1 MKKLFSFVICLF
13 LSASSISASM
23 EEWGGTGKE
32 ATRLTQSEGGNV
44 LETQPGVE
52 GLPEGFDPM
61 TATPLKGL
69 TPAQK
74 IGCCVVACLPCLC
87 AVSCFNHITSW
98 INQGTC
104 GLFYQGCPC
113 LNCTD

>member
-1 MKKLFSFVICLF
+1 MKKLLSFIVCLF

-23 EEWGGTGKE
+23 ETWDGTEKGAAKL
-32 ATRLTQSEGGNV
+32 RLQESSNALEIQPRGEG
-44 LETQPGVE
+44 P
-52 GLPEGFDPM
+52 PEGFIPI
-61 TATPLKGL
+61 PLKAL

-74 IGCCVVACLPCLC
+74 IGCCFAACLPCLC

-98 INQGTC
+98 INQGTR
-104 GLFYQGCPC
+104 GFLYRGCPC

>member
-1 MKKLFSFVICLF
+1 MKKLLSFIVCLF

-23 EEWGGTGKE
+23 EAWDGTEKGI
-32 ATRLTQSEGGNV
+32 TQLKQSKGDNA
-44 LETQPGVE
+44 LESQTD
-52 GLPEGFDPM
+52 LPEGFNPP
-61 TATPLKGL
+61 PLKAL

-74 IGCCVVACLPCLC
+74 IGCCFAACLPCLC

-104 GLFYQGCPC
+104 GLLYRGCPC
-113 LNCTD
+113 LNCAD